1 MEAFILLNARWLTS
15 KLLKGQ
21 LQKGLLGRTTASVS
35 QKESDLHFS
44 IPCSKHMK
52 TEKSREKEL
61 GKKWTHSCLRSVKE
75 IVNDL
80 GQERMRQKRNLRV
93 GAGIREFPL
102 SFNRF

>member
-1 MEAFILLNARWLTS
+1 METFILLNARLLTS

-21 LQKGLLGRTTASVS
+21 LQKGLLGNRGNRTTASVR
-35 QKESDLHFS
+35 QRESDLHFS
-44 IPCSKHMK
+44 TRCSKHMK

-80 GQERMRQKRNLRV
+80 GQERMGRKRNLRV
-93 GAGIREFPL
+93 CAGIREFH
-102 SFNRF
+102 